1 MTARSSAQYDADPP
15 RPGVIGTAAVAE
27 GKIVVPPSFSIL
39 FEREKDREPAPE
51 PPSYFVDL
59 NIDQIVNGIVAGRD
73 EYDLRS
79 FFYSTLR
86 RKDAIRYRNEVFRD
100 YNTPAIHKPLAA
112 FAQRMR
118 TMRQCLSQAEKLHE
132 KFQKEAWILDAID
145 VYCGGCWELAQA
157 LTAAKPGSRGLIAFL
172 SNLEDHIGSIRFSA
186 MRNAAAGLKR
196 DLTMLRY
203 KVIVAGHSFTVQ
215 RYDGEIDYS
224 ADVLDTFERF
234 KQGSVKDHSG
244 KFHEWPDINHVE
256 ARILEFV
263 SLLYPEL
270 FARLDV
276 FCRQNTDFRDVTVQI
291 FDREIQFY
299 AAYSDYIG
307 IPKAAGAPF
316 CEAEMV
322 EAEKNVQ
329 GRDGFDLA
337 LAVKLAKEGKPFVR
351 NVFEL
356 NGQEQILVVS
366 GPNQGGKTTFARMF
380 GQMHYLACLGCPVPG
395 RSARL
400 FLFDALFTHF
410 EREETIETL
419 SGKLQDDLDRVH
431 DIIAEATSRSIA
443 ILNEIFTSTSL
454 EDALFLGKQII
465 ARIAEKG
472 MLAVWVTFLDELSV
486 LGPETVSMVSEV
498 IPEDPT
504 NRTFRIL
511 RQPADGKSYAMSLA
525 QKHGL
530 TYDRV
535 VERVG
540 T

>member
-1 MTARSSAQYDADPP
+1 M
-15 RPGVIGTAAVAE
+15 
-27 GKIVVPPSFSIL
+27 
-39 FEREKDREPAPE
+39 
-51 PPSYFVDL
+51 
-59 NIDQIVNGIVAGRD
+59 
-73 EYDLRS
+73 
-79 FFYSTLR
+79 
-86 RKDAIRYRNEVFRD
+86 
-100 YNTPAIHKPLAA
+100 
-112 FAQRMR
+112 
-118 TMRQCLSQAEKLHE
+118 
-132 KFQKEAWILDAID
+132 
-145 VYCGGCWELAQA
+145 
-157 LTAAKPGSRGLIAFL
+157 
-172 SNLEDHIGSIRFSA
+172 
-186 MRNAAAGLKR
+186 
-196 DLTMLRY
+196 
-203 KVIVAGHSFTVQ
+203 
-215 RYDGEIDYS
+215 
-224 ADVLDTFERF
+224 
-234 KQGSVKDHSG
+234 
-244 KFHEWPDINHVE
+244 
-256 ARILEFV
+256 
-263 SLLYPEL
+263 
-270 FARLDV
+270 
-276 FCRQNTDFRDVTVQI
+276 
-291 FDREIQFY
+291 
-299 AAYSDYIG
+299 
-307 IPKAAGAPF
+307 
-316 CEAEMV
+316 
-322 EAEKNVQ
+322 
-329 GRDGFDLA
+329 
-337 LAVKLAKEGKPFVR
+337 
-351 NVFEL
+351 
-356 NGQEQILVVS
+356 NGQERILVVS